1 MTSWRSVGL
10 RDDAAFAVY
19 LGALGI
25 DAPELA
31 SRLHAGSWTAIPGA
45 LDWVERL
52 EGMARAEPFTGRL
65 GATVGPQ
72 RWTDAPFDPFLRP
85 FVGWYLQAV
94 RILHPHLASS
104 VHADLA
110 EHAASVVLEVALR
123 CLVEDYHR
131 VRRTNGMGLA
141 DHLAGLA
148 DAGRRWAV
156 LREYPAMARDLCDS
170 LHRDLRACLEIL
182 DHWAADRSDLVTA
195 AMIAPGAT
203 LTGLRLSAGDTHR
216 GGRAVAVL
224 LLDSRARVI
233 HRPHDVDLHALYA
246 EVAALLPRPLRA
258 LDVLPRDGYGWV
270 EHAEHDG
277 PGGAEY
283 YRSFGALLAI
293 CWVLGARDL
302 HLENVVACSEGPV
315 PVDLET
321 LLSAP
326 PDREAAPA
334 AVLAGDQLTD
344 SVLGTG
350 LLPVQARVA
359 DIDLDVSVLTG
370 GLTSVRAHLDLVVGE
385 GTDDLRIESVEVAS
399 SGRANVPS
407 GTSATTVA
415 AAVQDVVDGFVRTC
429 RDLDAVG
436 GAILAAVGRFGA
448 AAVRIIVRPTRVYAL
463 LLRQTRHPK
472 YGRSML
478 ARRHLLDRLHGRSD
492 DGYLTPAV
500 VTEEIAQL
508 LVGDIPYVTVGV
520 GRRELASGRRS
531 VGSRCAA
538 SPAVG
543 VEQRLASL
551 TRNSVAEQ
559 VSLLEDSVR
568 AATEA
573 TLGTAL
579 ERMPV
584 GRGGATRP
592 RPLGATFGGAT
603 LQVPDHD
610 RLRALLDAV
619 YQRYADAAVMG
630 PDDVSWIGM
639 ASSRDGRSMQ
649 LQPLGTG
656 LFDGLAGVGV
666 ALLDVAR
673 VLPGSGAATLAHRA
687 LVPVA
692 AELSA
697 WCDAPTGPVGAFSG
711 AAGLAY
717 ALGRAEVQDGD
728 GTWCPLLERF
738 ADTVAGVLDQDRY
751 LDVSSGT
758 SGALAVV
765 VELHRRGL
773 CSTLATERFVHAA
786 VTHLGTTATR
796 MGSAIAWRT
805 GDAGVALGGFSHGA
819 SGVGWALARAAALD
833 ERAVALARSALRYE
847 DRLRDPRTGLW
858 RDLRPETRDREHA
871 FPVHWCHGAAGIALA
886 RAEAGRLLGDDDL
899 RRHGAEAASL
909 VASQGLPP
917 NDSLCHGS
925 FGNALVLRRA
935 LQPRDRR
942 AETYLAAAFGALLE
956 GTFVA
961 GLGVSTHRAVGL
973 LVGHGG
979 LAHAIACVL
988 APRAPLVLTL
998 ELDGAGMPR
1007 S

>member
-1 MTSWRSVGL
+1 ML
-10 RDDAAFAVY
+10 RAQ
-19 LGALGI
+19 
-25 DAPELA
+25 
-31 SRLHAGSWTAIPGA
+31 
-45 LDWVERL
+45 
-52 EGMARAEPFTGRL
+52 PFTGRL

-72 RWTDAPFDPFLRP
+72 RWTDAPFAPFAPFVRP
-85 FVGWYLQAV
+85 FVGWFLQAV
-94 RILHPHLASS
+94 RTLHPELEPS
-104 VHADLA
+104 VRADLA

-131 VRRTNGMGLA
+131 ARRTEGTGLA

-148 DAGRRWAV
+148 DAGRRRAV
-156 LREYPAMARDLCDS
+156 LREYPAMARDLEGS

-182 DHWAADRSDLVTA
+182 DHWADDRSDLATA
-195 AMIAPGAT
+195 ALVAPGAT

-224 LLDSRARVI
+224 VVGSGARIV
-233 HRPHDVDLHALYA
+233 HRPHDVGLYTVYA

-258 LDVLPRDGYGWV
+258 PGVLSRDGYGWV
-270 EHAEHDG
+270 EYVEHSGFCDVG
-277 PGGAEY
+277 Y
-283 YRSFGALLAI
+283 YRAFGALLAV
-293 CWVLGARDL
+293 CWVFGARDL
-302 HLENVVACSEGPV
+302 HLENVVAGSEGPV

-326 PDREAAPA
+326 PERDAAPA
-334 AVLAGDQLTD
+334 AALAGDRLTD

-350 LLPVQARVA
+350 LLPVRAKVA

-370 GLTSVRAHLDLVVGE
+370 GLTSVSTRLDLLVGE
-385 GTDDLRIESVEVAS
+385 GTDDLAIEGVEVATG
-399 SGRANVPS
+399 GRANLPG
-407 GTSATTVA
+407 GTSAAGVA
-415 AAVQDVVDGFVRTC
+415 AAVPDVVDGFVHTC
-429 RDLDAVG
+429 GDLDALG
-436 GAILAAVGRFGA
+436 GAVLAVVGRFRA
-448 AAVRIIVRPTRVYAL
+448 APVRVVVRPSRVYAL

-478 ARRHLLDRLHGRSD
+478 ARRHLLDRLHERCD

-500 VTEEIAQL
+500 VAAEIAQL
-508 LVGDIPYVTVGV
+508 LAGDIPYVTVGV
-520 GRRELASGRRS
+520 ERRELTSGRGA

-538 SPAVG
+538 SPLDRIG
-543 VEQRLASL
+543 QRLTSVSGY
-551 TRNSVAEQ
+551 SVAEQ

-568 AATEA
+568 AATGSALGPSTDEGPVVRA
-573 TLGTAL
+573 GTA
-579 ERMPV
+579 RRRPD
-584 GRGGATRP
+584 GAAVAGLTP
-592 RPLGATFGGAT
+592 P
-603 LQVPDHD
+603 VPDPD
-610 RLRALLDAV
+610 RLRVLLDAV
-619 YQRYADAAVMG
+619 YQRYVDAAVLG

-639 ASSRDGRSMQ
+639 ASTRDGGSMQ

-673 VLPGSGAATLAHRA
+673 VLPGCGSAALAHRA

-697 WCDAPTGPVGAFSG
+697 WCDDPSGPVGAFSG
-711 AAGLAY
+711 TAGLAY
-717 ALGRAEVQDGD
+717 AVGRAELQGGD
-728 GTWCPLLERF
+728 GTWRPLLDRF
-738 ADTVAGVLDQDRY
+738 VATAAEVLDRDRY

-758 SGALAVV
+758 AGALAVV
-765 VELHRRGL
+765 MELYHRDL
-773 CSTLATERFVHAA
+773 CSTVAAERFVHAA
-786 VTHLGTTATR
+786 VTHLSTTTTV
-796 MGSAIAWRT
+796 MGDAIAWRT

-819 SGVGWALARAAALD
+819 SGVGWALARAAAVD
-833 ERAVALARSALRYE
+833 DRAGALARSALRYD

-858 RDLRPETRDREHA
+858 RDLRPETRDRDHV

-899 RRHGAEAASL
+899 LRSGAEAASL
-909 VASQGLPP
+909 VASQDLPP

-935 LQPRDRR
+935 LQPGDVR
-942 AETYLAAAFGALLE
+942 AEAYLAAAFAALLE

-961 GLGVSTHRAVGL
+961 GLGVATHRAVGL

-979 LAHAIACVL
+979 LAHATASVL
-988 APRAPLVLTL
+988 DPGVPPVLTL
-998 ELDGAGMPR
+998 ELDGVGTPG